1 MENVRLIKE
10 VLRGNTRELGEWLFA
25 EMQKKAEELKFEEAE
40 ELKRKYLLLENY
52 VSKSEV
58 VSYTI
63 ADVDVFTITDD
74 DANKIAFINYIHVKN
89 GTINQSFTYEYKR
102 KLNESDQEL
111 LLMAIPEIR
120 ERFGSTSKEILVP
133 FELDWKIRD
142 AAFIIPQRGDK
153 NTSWSCRK

>member
-74 DANKIAFINYIHVKN
+74 DANKIAFINYIHVKMV
-89 GTINQSFTYEYKR
+89 
-102 KLNESDQEL
+102 L
-111 LLMAIPEIR
+111 
-120 ERFGSTSKEILVP
+120 
-133 FELDWKIRD
+133 
-142 AAFIIPQRGDK
+142 
-153 NTSWSCRK
+153 